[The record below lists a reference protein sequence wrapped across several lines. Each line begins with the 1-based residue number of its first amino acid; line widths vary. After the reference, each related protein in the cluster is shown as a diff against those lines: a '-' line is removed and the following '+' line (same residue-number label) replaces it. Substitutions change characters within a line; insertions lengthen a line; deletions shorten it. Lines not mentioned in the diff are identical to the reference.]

1 MRALGKAFIAL
12 LVVGALSTP
21 AVASTPV
28 VNSSKAALG
37 DIDRR
42 IDAMTSEEKVA
53 QLLIVSFDG
62 QTAGASLREMVSGW
76 GVGGV
81 VFFGSNVRSPEQIR
95 TLTTRIRAMSRNGLA
110 PFIAAD
116 QEGGTVMRVQ
126 RGAPDLPAPMALG
139 ATRSTELAFRAGAET
154 GAALRRLGISMNFAP
169 VLDVYGNPRSAIGTR
184 AFSDRPELVARLGSA
199 FIEGQSSAGVISV
212 AKHFVGGG
220 EAAGDSHDSTPWVR
234 RSMAEI
240 EQTDLAPFRDAFVHG
255 LSAVMSSN
263 VAVPELTS
271 EGGLPVTLSHEALTT
286 LLRDKLKFDGV
297 VITDALEMESLRQR
311 QDIGELAD
319 EAIEAGADMV
329 LVAGTRQDRRAVF
342 AALLHAYRA
351 GRISEARIQT
361 SLRRILRLKAAFQG
375 TEPPRS
381 IRAQGAPT
389 DIAGQIA
396 RQSITVINDHDGI
409 LPLFARGRTT
419 PAAYVGPDGLLR
431 KGLGLHHV
439 ILSRKIEADD
449 VQESVET
456 ALDSIG
462 EARVI
467 VCAAENRRQAKILS
481 RIAAARPAL
490 RFVAI
495 SLGNP
500 HDLEWAHIPS
510 VRIAAY
516 STCEASQGAVL
527 GVLRGESQPSGVL
540 PVAIEGHRNQ
550 VRVGGPNTG
559 RHAGPSHPM
568 ETQARGSP

>member
-1 MRALGKAFIAL
+1 M
-12 LVVGALSTP
+12 
-21 AVASTPV
+21 VASTPV
-28 VNSSKAALG
+28 ANSSKSALG

-42 IDAMTSEEKVA
+42 IGALTPEEKVA

-62 QTAGASLREMVSGW
+62 QTAGAGLREMVGGW

-95 TLTTRIRAMSRNGLA
+95 TLTARIRAMSRNGLA
-110 PFIAAD
+110 PFIAVD
-116 QEGGTVMRVQ
+116 HEGGTVMRVQ
-126 RGAPDLPAPMALG
+126 RGAPNLPSTMALG

-220 EAAGDSHDSTPWVR
+220 AAAGDSHDSTPWVYR
-234 RSMAEI
+234 TMAEI
-240 EQTDLAPFRDAFVHG
+240 EQSDLVPFRDAFVHG

-286 LLRDKLKFDGV
+286 LLRDKWKFDGV

-342 AALLHAYRA
+342 AALLHAYHA
-351 GRISEARIQT
+351 GRISEDRIQT

-375 TEPPRS
+375 AEPPRS
-381 IRAQGAPT
+381 KQGQGAPT

-396 RQSITVINDHDGI
+396 RQSITLIADHDGI
-409 LPLFARGRTT
+409 LPLFAEGQTT
-419 PAAYVGPDGLLR
+419 HSVYVGPDGLLN
-431 KGLGLHHV
+431 KGLGVRNV
-439 ILSRKIEADD
+439 ILPRKIEADD
-449 VQESVET
+449 VQERVET
-456 ALDSIG
+456 ALDAIG
-462 EARVI
+462 EAHVI
-467 VCAAENRRQAKILS
+467 VGAAENRRQAEILE

-500 HDLEWAHIPS
+500 HDLEWAHVPN

-516 STCEASQGAVL
+516 STCAASQVAVL
-527 GVLRGESQPSGVL
+527 AVLRGESQPTGVL
-540 PVAIEGHRNQ
+540 PVAIEGHRQ
-550 VRVGGPNTG
+550 QSRLGGTNTN
-559 RHAGPSHPM
+559 RYAEHSHPM